1 MHIHNPR
8 QQLKLYIMK
17 RTPKMDYEAP
27 LIQVYEVSYESVI
40 CVSGDTEKYHNGE
53 SYNDDDFNS

>member
-1 MHIHNPR
+1 
-8 QQLKLYIMK
+8 MK